1 MRGRRRRDVRRVK
14 GGGAG
19 AAAGGHVRGV
29 GCASKFKPTFG
40 VETNDVGGPCFAAP
54 QKDLAPPFH
63 KPLAF
68 SVASKM
74 RVSNACESAT
84 SCTRHA
90 VNHSKFI
97 AIACLNACRVVAC
110 SINIVKLC

>member
-1 MRGRRRRDVRRVK
+1 MRRVK
-14 GGGAG
+14 G
-19 AAAGGHVRGV
+19 GGHVRGV

-84 SCTRHA
+84 SRTRTA

-97 AIACLNACRVVAC
+97 AITCLNACRVVAC